1 MAVKTLSAS
10 VTSNF
15 LPRTSMGVASFS
27 SVNSSSS
34 SRLAPSGLPSKGR
47 SGTDGELET
56 FHAAVA
62 ELHGPHDGVGR
73 AHGDTGAAHGS
84 KVGVGTSG
92 DGALGADL
100 HAGIAFPAGVGFLVV
115 RLHFLRIEDHQVV
128 RADVHAGR
136 LFATLAAVAFGRIDK
151 RRHNVSSNS

>member
-1 MAVKTLSAS
+1 
-10 VTSNF
+10 
-15 LPRTSMGVASFS
+15 MGVASFS

-34 SRLAPSGLPSKGR
+34 SRLAPS
-47 SGTDGELET
+47 
-56 FHAAVA
+56 
-62 ELHGPHDGVGR
+62 
-73 AHGDTGAAHGS
+73 
-84 KVGVGTSG
+84 GVGTSG